1 MQTVILENH
10 SMNIVAG
17 SLIKIN
23 DMTTGIYIVENNK
36 TISTKNI
43 HVKEGIYLVLETIG
57 DKKNS
62 YIEILYEEN
71 VVLISYIEKVCSLI

>member
-1 MQTVILENH
+1 
-10 SMNIVAG
+10 MNIVAG

-23 DMTTGIYIVENNK
+23 DMTTGIFIVENNK

>member
-1 MQTVILENH
+1 
-10 SMNIVAG
+10 MNIVAG